1 MTTMKNRY
9 FLSLLLFWPVLCLG
23 GEGGCASSSR
33 TLLSKEDFAYIAG
46 DMISEGRIV
55 YSPLAQDYMDEHRVS
70 KTDLEYT
77 LRYPAKILPREDSN
91 EYNIIGL
98 SNRDE
103 SLLRLRVFLDG
114 QGKNQLLVNMVKRLF
129 PEDRIPL
136 SKADFIPFISD
147 SIAQGMLFYS
157 ARTRKRIEE
166 YKISRNDIEHALKNP
181 TQVGSKTTQHYGL
194 GDTVYIMGEGAGK
207 TRLQIGLSLIEKRRI
222 FVTSAVRTLEDRIPL
237 LREDFIHFVRNYTGA
252 GKKILYTQFT
262 QNYMNKL
269 VLTERDIKHILEYPI
284 KIEKKPGRDG
294 YHITGRSANGEALLR
309 VLIIFNSDE
318 EIIVI
323 AVGRPSAVK

>member
-1 MTTMKNRY
+1 MKKIS

-55 YSPLAQDYMDEHRVS
+55 YSPLAQYYMDEHRVS

-98 SNRDE
+98 PNRDE

-114 QGKNQLLVNMVKRLF
+114 QGKGQLLVSMVKRLF

-136 SKADFIPFISD
+136 SRADFIPFISD
-147 SIAQGMLFYS
+147 SIAQRRLVYS
-157 ARTRKRIEE
+157 AHTQKRMKEHE
-166 YKISRNDIEHALKNP
+166 ISRNDIEYVLKNP
-181 TQVGSKTTQHYGL
+181 KQVGSKNTQNYGL
-194 GDTVYIMGEGAGK
+194 GDTVYIMGEGADK
-207 TRLQIGLSLIEKRRI
+207 TQLQIGLSLVEKGRI
-222 FVTSAVRTLEDRIPL
+222 FVTSAVRTLEDQIPL
-237 LREDFIHFVRNYTGA
+237 LREDFMHFMRNYTGA
-252 GKKILYTQFT
+252 GKKIVYTQFT
-262 QNYMNKL
+262 RNYMNKL
-269 VLTERDIKHILEYPI
+269 VLTERDMKHILEYPI
-284 KIEKKPGRDG
+284 KIEKKAGRDG
-294 YHITGRSANGEALLR
+294 YHVIGRSTNGEKLLR
-309 VLIIFNSDE
+309 VLIIFDSNE
-318 EIIVI
+318 EIVVL
-323 AVGRPSAVK
+323 AVDTPFSTR